1 MLSEDILDRELQE
14 HTIDELIFV
23 RHEVPLFGEPVAL
36 LAAEQDTAGRHQ
48 DEPIQRH
55 GIPVMDVSEPLDSIE
70 QIAAGGVVTS
80 STIFSADTDDG
91 MRGEI
96 TVDGDSTENAVCQV
110 DPDRSG
116 ERDLPFISD
125 LRAGSRYYEK
135 YCEQRYDFLFHVFS
149 EVYSL

>member
-1 MLSEDILDRELQE
+1 MER
-14 HTIDELIFV
+14 
-23 RHEVPLFGEPVAL
+23 
-36 LAAEQDTAGRHQ
+36 
-48 DEPIQRH
+48 
-55 GIPVMDVSEPLDSIE
+55 
-70 QIAAGGVVTS
+70 IAAGSVVTS

-110 DPDRSG
+110 GPDRSG

-149 EVYSL
+149 EVYSRLLNAYYLCATPERAMQEALWWPRPPKRTTGPRRRRTHEYHALS